1 MEAVPASARLLW
13 RLIEPVH
20 AVTYFAPEPI
30 GELRKAGYRGF
41 WMGYF
46 ASRAAPLGPVGPEV
60 VHALF
65 YNFSFDRVAKA
76 LPDAWTFAPADVALE
91 ARERGSTA
99 ALRRQLGDLAG
110 DPCVAVAADLL
121 GLAADA
127 APLEGRPLF
136 AANRALPEPVDP
148 IARLWH
154 FSTLLREHRGDGHV
168 ATLLSGGVSGRQSHV
183 LQSLA
188 IGMPKSVYGTARDFT
203 DGEWEDVLA
212 ELRTAGY
219 VGTAGD
225 LTDAGHALKHD
236 IETRT
241 DELAWSAYAGLAPGD
256 LKALAGALRPIARA
270 VVQAG
275 DIPLDAPMGLN
286 LRELAD

>member
-1 MEAVPASARLLW
+1 MEPVPATARLLW

-20 AVTYFAPEPI
+20 AVTYFAPEPTS
-30 GELRKAGYRGF
+30 EFRNAGYRGF

-46 ASRAAPLGPVGPEV
+46 AGRAAPLGPVGPEL

-65 YNFSFDRVAKA
+65 YNFAFDRVAKA
-76 LPDAWTFAPADVALE
+76 LPDAWTFAPPHVALE
-91 ARERGSTA
+91 ARERGATA
-99 ALRRQLGDLAG
+99 ALRRQLGELAR

-121 GLAADA
+121 GRAAQA

-154 FSTLLREHRGDGHV
+154 FATLLREHRGDGHV
-168 ATLLSGGVSGRQSHV
+168 ATLLNGGVTGRQSHV

-188 IGMPKSVYGTARDFT
+188 MGMPKPVYVAAREFSD
-203 DGEWEDVLA
+203 DEWSDVLA
-212 ELRTAGY
+212 ELHTAGY
-219 VGTAGD
+219 LDTAGY
-225 LTDAGHALKHD
+225 LTDSGRARKDD
-236 IETRT
+236 IEART
-241 DELAWSAYAGLAPGD
+241 DELAWSAYAGLPPDD
-256 LKALAGALRPIARA
+256 LDALAGALQPIARA

-275 DIPLDAPMGLN
+275 DIPLDAPVGLN
-286 LRELAD
+286 LRDLAD

>member
-1 MEAVPASARLLW
+1 M
-13 RLIEPVH
+13 H
-20 AVTYFAPEPI
+20 AVTYFAPEAVSAF
-30 GELRKAGYRGF
+30 RDAGYRGF

-46 ASRAAPLGPVGPEV
+46 AGRSAPLGPVGPEL

-76 LPDAWTFAPADVALE
+76 LSDAWRFAPARVALE
-91 ARERGSTA
+91 ARERGAAA
-99 ALRRQLGDLAG
+99 ALRRHLGELAR
-110 DPCVAVAADLL
+110 DPCVATAADLL
-121 GLAADA
+121 ARAAAA

-154 FSTLLREHRGDGHV
+154 FATLLREHRGDGHV
-168 ATLLSGGVSGRQSHV
+168 AALLTSGITGRQSHV
-183 LQSLA
+183 LQSVA
-188 IGMPKSVYGTARDFT
+188 IRMPKRVYVAARDFS
-203 DGEWEDVLA
+203 DDEWEAMLT

-219 VGTAGD
+219 VDTAGQ
-225 LTDAGHALKHD
+225 LTDVGRASKRD

-241 DELAWSAYAGLAPGD
+241 DELAWSAYAGLPADD
-256 LKALAGALRPIARA
+256 LDALARALTPIVRA
-270 VVQAG
+270 VVAAG

-286 LRELAD
+286 LRELADY